1 MQIQS
6 QLSSGDASVNILKK
20 PDQILSF
27 IKHALEPHPQ
37 KQKDNTRSAK
47 TSKGGLGL
55 DDLRIVDEDEEEDE
69 EDAMSDDRDSDDEDS
84 GDGPATGGEDMK
96 STAINLLLSVL
107 EGKAPQFYTMSFPL

>member
-27 IKHALEPHPQ
+27 IKHALEPPQ
-37 KQKDNTRSAK
+37 KQKDNARSVNK
-47 TSKGGLGL
+47 QKGGLGL
-55 DDLRIVDEDEEEDE
+55 DDLRIVEDDEEE
-69 EDAMSDDRDSDDEDS
+69 EDAMSDDGDSDDEDS
-84 GDGPATGGEDMK
+84 GDGSATGGEDMT

-107 EGKAPQFYTMSFPL
+107 EGTSPQLDTMSFPF